1 MALGGFAN
9 RVARVNL
16 TDRSVAYEG
25 INEDDARK
33 YIGARGLGVKYLLD
47 NGPEVDP
54 LSADNML
61 ALVNGP
67 LTGTEVTMS
76 GRLAFVTKSPL
87 TGTVTDSHMGG
98 WSAAR
103 LRWAGFDAILITGK
117 AASPVYLEVE
127 NGEVEIKDAAHLWGK
142 GIHDTVKHFGSGS
155 GNSTDVSVMSI
166 GQAGENGVLFASFLN
181 EDDRA
186 AGRGGTGAVAGSK
199 NLKCVVVHGTRD
211 GRWRP
216 EQGEAREKF
225 RAAQGQHLK
234 LIMDSPVTA
243 PSAPSE
249 RGNLAS
255 DLKEGSG
262 ALSAYGTNVLMNA
275 VNAVGALGT
284 RNSQL
289 TQTDADAAEAVSG
302 ERVRHGGLL
311 VEEPTCHACPVA
323 CKKEVEITEGPHA
336 GLKMESFEYEPAWS
350 LGANCGND
358 DPGVIAKV
366 IDQCNDYGM
375 DAIEIGNAI
384 SMYME
389 ASERGY
395 VDTPLDW
402 GDGAGM
408 VQAAEDIAFS
418 SGAIGQALGQGPAKA
433 AAFWGHPEISMT
445 VKGQAVPAYDPRGI
459 KGEGLGYATSNRGA
473 CHLRGYTP
481 ASELLGIP
489 VKTDPLDWDGKG
501 PLLKIFQD
509 LHAFSDSLDLCKFS
523 AFAVGAPE
531 YAALYETVVGLPM
544 SEEDVMVAGE
554 RIYNLERYYNN
565 LAGFDGSDDSLPERF
580 LTEPA
585 TGPAEGHV
593 CELDQMKVQ
602 YYDARGWHDGVVGA
616 EKLKEL
622 EIIQ

>member
-1 MALGGFAN
+1 MALGGFAD

-16 TDRSVAYEG
+16 TDRSVSYEG

-33 YIGARGLGVKYLLD
+33 YIGARGLGVKYLFD

-54 LSADNML
+54 TSPDNML

-67 LTGTEVTMS
+67 LTGTQVTMS

-103 LRWAGFDAILITGK
+103 LRWAGFDALLITGR
-117 AASPVYLEVE
+117 ADSPVYLEVA
-127 NGEVEIKDAAHLWGK
+127 NGEVTINDAADVWGK
-142 GIHDTVKHFGSGS
+142 GVHDTVEHFGAQKG
-155 GNSTDVSVMSI
+155 GRGDTSVMAI
-166 GQAGENGVLFASFLN
+166 GQAGETGVLFASFLN

-186 AGRGGTGAVAGSK
+186 AGRGGTGTVAGGK
-199 NLKCVVVHGTRD
+199 NLKAVVVRATNSGM
-211 GRWRP
+211 WRP
-216 EQGEAREKF
+216 EGEEARTNF

-234 LIMDSPVTA
+234 LILESPVTA
-243 PSAPSE
+243 PASNDPDQE
-249 RGNLAS
+249 RT
-255 DLKEGSG
+255 LKEGSG
-262 ALSAYGTNVLMNA
+262 GLSAFGTNVLMNA
-275 VNAVGALGT
+275 VNAIGGLGT
-284 RNSQL
+284 KNSQT
-289 TQTDADAAEAVSG
+289 TQVSPEEADAVSG
-302 ERVRHGGLL
+302 ETMRWDYLSS
-311 VEEPTCHACPVA
+311 EPTCHACPVH
-323 CKKEVEITEGPHA
+323 CKKEVEISDGPYA

-350 LGANCGND
+350 LGANCGNSD
-358 DPGVIAKV
+358 AAVIAKV

-395 VDTPLDW
+395 VDSPLDW

-408 VQAAEDIAFS
+408 VRVTEEMAHGS
-418 SGAIGQALGQGPAKA
+418 TAIGRTLGQGTA
-433 AAFWGHPEISMT
+433 AAAAAYGHPELAMT
-445 VKGQAVPAYDPRGI
+445 VKGQAVPAYDPRGV

-531 YAALYETVVGLPM
+531 YAALYQNVVGLPM
-544 SEEDVMVAGE
+544 DEETVMQAGE
-554 RIYNLERYYNN
+554 RIYNLERLYNN
-565 LAGFDGSDDSLPERF
+565 LNGFDGDADSLPDRF
-580 LTEPA
+580 TEEPG
-585 TGPAEGHV
+585 TGPAEGQV
-593 CELDQMKVQ
+593 CELDQMKEQ
-602 YYDARGWHDGVVGA
+602 YYQARGWDDGIVTIK
-616 EKLKEL
+616 KLHEL
-622 EIIQ
+622 GMLA